1 MADVNDYTSGKIL
14 EDVKLTNYSINLVK
28 IPVLGLLIRK
38 NLLKGIVK
46 FEPRVINID
55 LAASLIQ
62 DFDKCAVGERVC
74 RAINKCSEFTESI
87 FLDELADGMTSVG
100 KCQYIE
106 KADAIHILKKY
117 PKNPLILA
125 KVSNKYMEICRS
137 AHDDCIFF
145 KMERCK
151 IKCLK

>member
-1 MADVNDYTSGKIL
+1 
-14 EDVKLTNYSINLVK
+14 
-28 IPVLGLLIRK
+28 
-38 NLLKGIVK
+38 
-46 FEPRVINID
+46 
-55 LAASLIQ
+55 
-62 DFDKCAVGERVC
+62 
-74 RAINKCSEFTESI
+74 
-87 FLDELADGMTSVG
+87 MTSVG

-137 AHDDCIFF
+137 APDDCIFF